1 MKGRGESPKTAILQ
15 LEERENRNTAYPNTE
30 TAVTNGIKL
39 ALSRLQIRLLSR
51 DVYISLDKK
60 VNVLKSCLRN
70 TVRDFATRK
79 SLAVT
84 GPNAGQAG

>member
-1 MKGRGESPKTAILQ
+1 MRGVERGGGPKTAILQ

-60 VNVLKSCLRN
+60 VNVLIM
-70 TVRDFATRK
+70 FAQY
-79 SLAVT
+79 
-84 GPNAGQAG
+84 GPRLCN

>member
-1 MKGRGESPKTAILQ
+1 MRGVERGGGGGGPKTAKLQ

-60 VNVLKSCLRN
+60 VNVLIM
-70 TVRDFATRK
+70 FAQY
-79 SLAVT
+79 
-84 GPNAGQAG
+84 GPRLCN

>member
-1 MKGRGESPKTAILQ
+1 MRGVEREGGGGSETAILQ

-60 VNVLKSCLRN
+60 VNVLIM
-70 TVRDFATRK
+70 FAQY
-79 SLAVT
+79 
-84 GPNAGQAG
+84 GPRLCN

>member
-1 MKGRGESPKTAILQ
+1 MRGVEGGGGGPKTAILH

-39 ALSRLQIRLLSR
+39 ALSRLQIRLLSG

-60 VNVLKSCLRN
+60 VNVLIM
-70 TVRDFATRK
+70 FAQY
-79 SLAVT
+79 
-84 GPNAGQAG
+84 GPRLCN